1 MKKYRIIET
10 DSNAVLEEGM
20 SLSDAQ
26 EVMMMYSDP
35 TASHYKSG
43 LKMEEYQETTPEG
56 KRLGRDPDLH

>member
-20 SLSDAQ
+20 SLLEAQ
-26 EVMMMYSDP
+26 EVMSFYSDP
-35 TASHYKSG
+35 SSPQYQKA
-43 LKMEEYQETTPEG
+43 LKMVEYQETTPEG